1 MDARVK
7 PAPAKSAQ
15 PARRFA
21 RMNVIADT
29 SMIAVEGVNVE
40 VVERGAGSPLLFLH
54 PGIGIERTA
63 PVLDHLARGARVIA
77 PSHPGFGRSE
87 LPRWMNSVDDL
98 SYFYLDLMEALDL
111 RDVTLVGVSL
121 GGWIAAAIAVKS
133 TARLAR
139 LVLAN
144 PLGIKVGDRETRDIA
159 DIFALTDDELNAL
172 TYFDPKVGQR
182 DYKAMADAD
191 VMVAARNREAL
202 ARFAWSPFMHDPKL
216 KHRLHRIRIPTLIL
230 WGAADRIASEAYGR
244 AYGAAIPGAR
254 FETIERAGHFPHVE
268 QPELFAQR
276 VLAFAAAP

>member
-1 MDARVK
+1 
-7 PAPAKSAQ
+7 
-15 PARRFA
+15 
-21 RMNVIADT
+21 MNVVADT
-29 SMIAVEGVNVE
+29 SVIVIEGIGVE
-40 VVERGAGSPLLFLH
+40 VIERGTGSPLLFLH
-54 PGIGIERTA
+54 PGIGIERNA

-98 SYFYLDLMEALDL
+98 AYFYLDFLEARDL
-111 RDVTLVGVSL
+111 KDVTLVGASL

-133 TARLAR
+133 TARLER

-144 PLGIKVGDRETRDIA
+144 PIGIKVGNRETRDIA
-159 DIFALTDDELNAL
+159 DIFAVTDEELNAL
-172 TYFDPKVGQR
+172 TYFDPKAGAR

-216 KHRLHRIRIPTLIL
+216 KHRLHRIRIPTLVL
-230 WGAADRIASEAYGR
+230 WGMADRIASEAYGR
-244 AYGAAIPGAR
+244 AYCDAIPGAR

-268 QPELFAQR
+268 QPDIFAQR
-276 VLAFAAAP
+276 VLAFAATRS

>member
-1 MDARVK
+1 
-7 PAPAKSAQ
+7 
-15 PARRFA
+15 
-21 RMNVIADT
+21 MNVIADT
-29 SMIAVEGVNVE
+29 SMTVVEGISVE
-40 VVERGAGSPLLFLH
+40 VIERGSGKPLLFLH

-63 PVLDHLARGARVIA
+63 PVLDCLARGAHVIA

-87 LPRWMNSVDDL
+87 LPRWMSTVDDL
-98 SYFYLDLMEALDL
+98 AYFYLDFLEARDL
-111 RDVTLVGVSL
+111 TDVTVVGASL

-144 PLGIKVGDRETRDIA
+144 PIGIKVSDRETRDIA

-172 TYFDPKVGQR
+172 TYYDPKAGAR
-182 DYKAMADAD
+182 DYKAMPDAD

-216 KHRLHRIRIPTLIL
+216 KHRLHRIKIPTLIL

-244 AYGAAIPGAR
+244 AYCAAIAGAR
-254 FETIERAGHFPHVE
+254 FETIERAGHFPHAE
-268 QPELFAQR
+268 QAEVFAQR
-276 VLAFAAAP
+276 VLAFAAAS

>member
-1 MDARVK
+1 
-7 PAPAKSAQ
+7 
-15 PARRFA
+15 
-21 RMNVIADT
+21 MNVIADT
-29 SMIAVEGVNVE
+29 SMIVVEGISVE
-40 VVERGAGSPLLFLH
+40 VIERGSGKPLLFLH

-63 PVLDHLARGARVIA
+63 PVLDCLARGAHVIA

-87 LPRWMNSVDDL
+87 LPRWMSTVDDL
-98 SYFYLDLMEALDL
+98 AYFYLDFLEARDL
-111 RDVTLVGVSL
+111 TDVTVVGASL

-144 PLGIKVGDRETRDIA
+144 PIGIKVSDRETRDIA

-172 TYFDPKVGQR
+172 TYYDPKAGAR
-182 DYKAMADAD
+182 DYKAMPDAD

-216 KHRLHRIRIPTLIL
+216 KHRLHRIKIPTLIL

-244 AYGAAIPGAR
+244 AYCAAIAGAR
-254 FETIERAGHFPHVE
+254 FETIERAGHFPHAE
-268 QPELFAQR
+268 QAEVFAQR
-276 VLAFAAAP
+276 VLAFAAAS

>member
-1 MDARVK
+1 
-7 PAPAKSAQ
+7 
-15 PARRFA
+15 
-21 RMNVIADT
+21 MNVIADT
-29 SMIAVEGVNVE
+29 SMIVVEGISVE
-40 VVERGAGSPLLFLH
+40 VIERGSGKPLLFLH

-63 PVLDHLARGARVIA
+63 PVLDCLARGAHVIA

-87 LPRWMNSVDDL
+87 LPRWMSTVDDL
-98 SYFYLDLMEALDL
+98 AYFYLDFLETRDL
-111 RDVTLVGVSL
+111 TDVTVVGASL

-144 PLGIKVGDRETRDIA
+144 PIGLKVSDRETRDIA

-172 TYFDPKVGQR
+172 TYYDPKAGAR
-182 DYKAMADAD
+182 DYKAMPDAD

-216 KHRLHRIRIPTLIL
+216 KHRLHRIKIPTLIL

-244 AYGAAIPGAR
+244 AYCAAIAGAR
-254 FETIERAGHFPHVE
+254 FETIERAGHFPHAE
-268 QPELFAQR
+268 QPEVFAQR
-276 VLAFAAAP
+276 VLAFAAAS

>member
-1 MDARVK
+1 
-7 PAPAKSAQ
+7 
-15 PARRFA
+15 
-21 RMNVIADT
+21 MNVIADT
-29 SMIAVEGVNVE
+29 SMIVVEGIGVE
-40 VVERGAGSPLLFLH
+40 VIERGSGKPLLFLH

-63 PVLDHLARGARVIA
+63 PVLDCLARGAHVIA

-87 LPRWMNSVDDL
+87 LPRWMSTVDDL
-98 SYFYLDLMEALDL
+98 AYFYLDFLEARDL
-111 RDVTLVGVSL
+111 TDVTVVGASL

-144 PLGIKVGDRETRDIA
+144 PIGIKVSDRETRDIA

-172 TYFDPKVGQR
+172 TYYDPKAGAR
-182 DYKAMADAD
+182 DYKAMPDAD

-216 KHRLHRIRIPTLIL
+216 KHRLHRIKIPTLIL

-244 AYGAAIPGAR
+244 AYCAAIAGAR
-254 FETIERAGHFPHVE
+254 FETIERAGHFPHAE
-268 QPELFAQR
+268 QPEVFAQR
-276 VLAFAAAP
+276 VLAFAAAS